1 MYITPRAVPNPAV
14 QGAGEETEPTS
25 TRSGLRFGRGRW
37 GVLARV
43 GSRPPVRQGAR
54 TQQHRLTATP
64 ARNSPGSQV
73 AVGSMLFVALLH
85 LATPL
90 EPPQVPRLNLY
101 PPRRVAL
108 LVEPTPFTHISGYSN
123 RFKEMLRFLV
133 AAGDEVHR
141 LVVRCRPT
149 TPNRLHLA
157 WNR

>member
-1 MYITPRAVPNPAV
+1 
-14 QGAGEETEPTS
+14 
-25 TRSGLRFGRGRW
+25 
-37 GVLARV
+37 
-43 GSRPPVRQGAR
+43 
-54 TQQHRLTATP
+54 
-64 ARNSPGSQV
+64 
-73 AVGSMLFVALLH
+73 MLFVALLH

-149 TPNRLHLA
+149 TPNRLHFA